1 MKSGLDCGSG
11 LWPRNDRGRT
21 PLPQAWAAAALFL
34 TLIASVSGCSVVG
47 GRPPLTERPIEL
59 TDTPFF
65 PQKAYQCGPAAL
77 ATVLTH
83 SGAPVTADELTA
95 ALYIPERQGSL
106 QVELMAAARR
116 HGRLAVEL
124 TGDLETLVRQ
134 LEAGRPVLV
143 LQNLAVSF
151 YPVWHYAV
159 VVGYE
164 PARDRFVLRSGTER
178 RELTRRSRFAAT
190 WRRADHWALV
200 VLAPADDPTG
210 LPASAYLRAAADLEN
225 TGAHG
230 AALEAFRS
238 AVQAWPDEPLARL
251 GVANNLY
258 YLGQREAAVEA
269 YRDLLRRHPAHEVA
283 VHNLVMLLVELERPC
298 EARQVL
304 ANVPALAGTLAE
316 TARRAAEAACPAG
329 A

>member
-1 MKSGLDCGSG
+1 M
-11 LWPRNDRGRT
+11 PRVLGNA
-21 PLPQAWAAAALFL
+21 LLLIFLAAA
-34 TLIASVSGCSVVG
+34 SGCTLLG
-47 GRPPLTERPIEL
+47 GPPLTERSIEL
-59 TDTPFF
+59 TETPFF
-65 PQKAYQCGPAAL
+65 PQEAYQCGPAAL
-77 ATVLTH
+77 ATVLAH
-83 SGAPVTADELTA
+83 SGVPVTADELTA
-95 ALYIPERQGSL
+95 ALYIPERHGSL

-124 TGDLETLVRQ
+124 DGDLAMLIQQ
-134 LEAGRPVLV
+134 LEHGRPVLV

-178 RELTRRSRFAAT
+178 RELTGRGRFAAT

-200 VLAPADDPTG
+200 VLAPQDDPAG
-210 LPASAYLRAAADLEN
+210 LPRSAYLRAAADLEN

-238 AVQAWPDEPLARL
+238 AVRAWPDEPLARL

-258 YLGQREAAVEA
+258 YLGRREAAVDA
-269 YRDLLRRHPAHEVA
+269 YRELLERHPTHPVA

-298 EARQVL
+298 EARQLL
-304 ANVPALAGTLAE
+304 AAAPELTGALVE
-316 TARRAAEAACPAG
+316 TARRAAASACPAG
-329 A
+329 D